1 MSQKGSGKPSRET
14 IMKRKLYLRMTL
26 VSVVMMLITMTVTV
40 AMFYNL
46 FSEQVME
53 DLKTHV
59 HILKTTE
66 AVLDY
71 VEKGFDPKIDNL
83 RITVIDKDG
92 EVKYDSNADIGTMDN
107 HVNRPEIK
115 QALKTGE
122 GNAERKSNTLDKT
135 TYYYAEKME
144 NGQVLRV
151 AKEVGSMWQFFMKIL
166 PVLFFEFVIAIVVC
180 FVVSKMLA
188 KRLVEPIENL
198 AQNLDEDTEIE
209 TYAEIKPF
217 LDKIHSQHKALKKS
231 ANLRQDFT
239 ANVSHELKTPLAS
252 ISGYAELI
260 ETGMAKEDD
269 IQRFAG
275 EIHKSSIRLL
285 SLINDIIE
293 LSELDVM
300 DGEMS
305 TTDINLTEEAL
316 NCVNMLQMNASKHG
330 VTITFDKKSDDCVI
344 KANKDMIQEV
354 IFNLCDNAIRYN
366 KKDGKVEVSVT
377 QKGNNISLK
386 VKDNGI
392 GIPKKE
398 QKRVF
403 ERFYRVDKARSKKT
417 GGTGLGLA
425 IVKHIAEQHKAEILI
440 ESQPNEGTTISV
452 IFKK

>member
-1 MSQKGSGKPSRET
+1 
-14 IMKRKLYLRMTL
+14 MKRKLYLRMTL

-40 AMFYNL
+40 GMFYNL

-122 GNAERKSNTLDKT
+122 GKAERKSNTLDKT

-316 NCVNMLQMNASKHG
+316 NCVNILQMNASKHG

-452 IFKK
+452 IFKKE

>member
-1 MSQKGSGKPSRET
+1 
-14 IMKRKLYLRMTL
+14 MKRKLYLRMTL

-40 AMFYNL
+40 GMFYNL

-122 GNAERKSNTLDKT
+122 GKAERKSNTLDKT

-452 IFKK
+452 IFKKE

>member
-1 MSQKGSGKPSRET
+1 
-14 IMKRKLYLRMTL
+14 MKRKLYLRMTL

-305 TTDINLTEEAL
+305 TIDINLTEEAL

-330 VTITFDKKSDDCVI
+330 VTIAFDKKSDDCVI

>member
-1 MSQKGSGKPSRET
+1 
-14 IMKRKLYLRMTL
+14 MKRKLYLRMTL

-209 TYAEIKPF
+209 TYNEIKPF

>member
-1 MSQKGSGKPSRET
+1 
-14 IMKRKLYLRMTL
+14 MKRKLYLRMTL

>member
-1 MSQKGSGKPSRET
+1 
-14 IMKRKLYLRMTL
+14 MTL

>member
-1 MSQKGSGKPSRET
+1 
-14 IMKRKLYLRMTL
+14 MKRKLYLRMTL

-40 AMFYNL
+40 GMFYNL

-66 AVLDY
+66 VVLDY

-330 VTITFDKKSDDCVI
+330 VTIAFDKKSDDCVI

>member
-1 MSQKGSGKPSRET
+1 
-14 IMKRKLYLRMTL
+14 
-26 VSVVMMLITMTVTV
+26 
-40 AMFYNL
+40 
-46 FSEQVME
+46 
-53 DLKTHV
+53 
-59 HILKTTE
+59 
-66 AVLDY
+66 
-71 VEKGFDPKIDNL
+71 
-83 RITVIDKDG
+83 
-92 EVKYDSNADIGTMDN
+92 
-107 HVNRPEIK
+107 
-115 QALKTGE
+115 
-122 GNAERKSNTLDKT
+122 
-135 TYYYAEKME
+135 
-144 NGQVLRV
+144 
-151 AKEVGSMWQFFMKIL
+151 
-166 PVLFFEFVIAIVVC
+166 
-180 FVVSKMLA
+180 
-188 KRLVEPIENL
+188 
-198 AQNLDEDTEIE
+198 
-209 TYAEIKPF
+209 
-217 LDKIHSQHKALKKS
+217 
-231 ANLRQDFT
+231 
-239 ANVSHELKTPLAS
+239 
-252 ISGYAELI
+252 
-260 ETGMAKEDD
+260 MAKEDD

-305 TTDINLTEEAL
+305 ITDMNLTEEAL

-330 VTITFDKKSDDCVI
+330 VTIIFDKKSDDCVI

>member
-1 MSQKGSGKPSRET
+1 
-14 IMKRKLYLRMTL
+14 MKRKLYLRMTL

-66 AVLDY
+66 VVLDY

>member
-1 MSQKGSGKPSRET
+1 
-14 IMKRKLYLRMTL
+14 MKKILYLRMTL

-40 AMFYNL
+40 GMFYNL

-122 GNAERKSNTLDKT
+122 GKAERKSNTLDKT

-452 IFKK
+452 IFKKE

>member
-1 MSQKGSGKPSRET
+1 
-14 IMKRKLYLRMTL
+14 MKRKLYLRMTL

-440 ESQPNEGTTISV
+440 ESQPNEGTIISV

>member
-1 MSQKGSGKPSRET
+1 
-14 IMKRKLYLRMTL
+14 MKRKLYLRMTL

-40 AMFYNL
+40 GMFYNL

-66 AVLDY
+66 VVLDY

>member
-1 MSQKGSGKPSRET
+1 
-14 IMKRKLYLRMTL
+14 MKRKLYLRMTL

-330 VTITFDKKSDDCVI
+330 VTIAFDKKSDDCVI

-377 QKGNNISLK
+377 KKGNNISLK

-392 GIPKKE
+392 VIPNK
-398 QKRVF
+398 
-403 ERFYRVDKARSKKT
+403 
-417 GGTGLGLA
+417 
-425 IVKHIAEQHKAEILI
+425 
-440 ESQPNEGTTISV
+440 
-452 IFKK
+452 

>member
-1 MSQKGSGKPSRET
+1 
-14 IMKRKLYLRMTL
+14 MKRKLYLRMTL

-377 QKGNNISLK
+377 QKDNNISLK